1 MAFTIKIYEKNEYL
15 YSLLKKRLISFYP
28 DAYIVNP
35 YLDRQ
40 DYADRFSTY
49 TRVIYDPADINI
61 ADIPHSDTSPIRLT
75 EDSGIIDCSR
85 LIQLLRYNEES
96 PVGIRPV
103 SGSMYAV
110 LPFVY
115 SDERDRFI
123 RDFSSDLQDADFN
136 VRLDF
141 TSKLRALWKGSV
153 RSNMTS
159 LLDACRSKKFV
170 PEDILKYCNMDD
182 YGFLTPGSTTN
193 YDDIYDA
200 GIERSK
206 TLITHAADL
215 AHSKTQLINVLA
227 VIEGFRTK
235 DLPELL
241 CSCDKVTILLPAKSA
256 EEDIG
261 AQDLVSMLT
270 KTLGQERVSVVYI
283 RDSSGSDNLEDPL
296 DNRRLVV

>member
-40 DYADRFSTY
+40 DYADRFSTF

-61 ADIPHSDTSPIRLT
+61 SDIPHSTTSPIRLT
-75 EDSGIIDCSR
+75 EGSGIIDCSR
-85 LIQLLRYNEES
+85 LIQMLKNEEDS

-115 SDERDRFI
+115 SDERERFI
-123 RDFSSDLQDADFN
+123 SELSGELSGADFN
-136 VRLDF
+136 IRLDF
-141 TSKLRALWKGSV
+141 TSKIRAMWKGSV

-159 LLDACRSKKFV
+159 LLEACRSKKFA

-193 YDDIYDA
+193 CDDIYDA

-206 TLITHAADL
+206 TLISHAANL
-215 AHSKTQLINVLA
+215 AHSNNRLVNVLT

-241 CSCDKVTILLPAKSA
+241 CSCDKVSILLPAQSS
-256 EEDIG
+256 EEGIG
-261 AQDLVSMLT
+261 ASELITMLT
-270 KTLGQERVSVVYI
+270 QTLGRERVYVYYANKPS
-283 RDSSGSDNLEDPL
+283 DSDNPEDDI

>member
-15 YSLLKKRLISFYP
+15 YTLLKKRLISFYP
-28 DAYIVNP
+28 DTYIVNP
-35 YLDRQ
+35 YLDQQ
-40 DYADRFSTY
+40 DYIDRFSTH

-61 ADIPHSDTSPIRLT
+61 SDIPHTTTSPIRLT

-85 LIQLLRYNEES
+85 LIQMLKREEES

-115 SDERDRFI
+115 SDQREMFI
-123 RDFSSDLQDADFN
+123 SSLATELSGADFN
-136 VRLDF
+136 IRLDF
-141 TSKLRALWKGSV
+141 TSKLRAMWKGSV

-159 LLDACRSKKFV
+159 LLEACRSRKFV

-206 TLITHAADL
+206 ILLNHAADL
-215 AHSKTQLINVLA
+215 AHSKTRFVNVLA

-241 CSCDKVTILLPAKSA
+241 CSCDKVSILLPAEST

-261 AQDLVSMLT
+261 AKDLIAMLT
-270 KTLGQERVSVVYI
+270 QTLGKERVSVNYANMP
-283 RDSSGSDNLEDPL
+283 SGTESDTDTL

>member
-35 YLDRQ
+35 YIDQQ
-40 DYADRFSTY
+40 DYADRFSTF

-61 ADIPHSDTSPIRLT
+61 SDIPHSTTSPIRLT
-75 EDSGIIDCSR
+75 EGSGIIDCSR
-85 LIQLLRYNEES
+85 LIKMLKNEEDS

-115 SDERDRFI
+115 SDERERFI
-123 RDFSSDLQDADFN
+123 SDLATELSGADFN
-136 VRLDF
+136 IRLDF
-141 TSKLRALWKGSV
+141 TSKLRAMWKGSV

-159 LLDACRSKKFV
+159 LLEACRSKKFV

-193 YDDIYDA
+193 CNDIYDA
-200 GIERSK
+200 GIERSR
-206 TLITHAADL
+206 TLITHAANL
-215 AHSKTQLINVLA
+215 AHSKSLFINVLT

-241 CSCDKVTILLPAKSA
+241 CSCDKVSILLPAQSS

-261 AQDLVSMLT
+261 ATELIAMLT
-270 KTLGQERVSVVYI
+270 QTLGSERVTVYYANKP
-283 RDSSGSDNLEDPL
+283 SGSEQSEDDI
-296 DNRRLVV
+296 DNRRMVV

>member
-15 YSLLKKRLISFYP
+15 YTLLKKRLISFYP

-35 YLDRQ
+35 YLDQQ
-40 DYADRFSTY
+40 DYIDRFSTH

-61 ADIPHSDTSPIRLT
+61 SDIPHTTTSPIRLT

-85 LIQLLRYNEES
+85 LIQMLKREEES

-115 SDERDRFI
+115 SDQRERFI
-123 RDFSSDLQDADFN
+123 SSLATELSGADFN
-136 VRLDF
+136 IRLDF
-141 TSKLRALWKGSV
+141 TSKLRAMWKGSV

-159 LLDACRSKKFV
+159 LLEACRSMKFV

-206 TLITHAADL
+206 ILLNHAADL
-215 AHSKTQLINVLA
+215 AHSKTRFVNVLA

-241 CSCDKVTILLPAKSA
+241 CSCDKVSILLPAEST

-261 AQDLVSMLT
+261 AKDLIAMLT
-270 KTLGQERVSVVYI
+270 QTLGKERVSVNYANMP
-283 RDSSGSDNLEDPL
+283 SGTESDTDTL